1 MVIWTDNA
9 GSCKYNYHTIMTTS
23 APLFIY
29 IVPAEGSPGLGSV
42 IPFYIY
48 IVPAVGSP
56 ALGSVMVDVLGLT

>member
-1 MVIWTDNA
+1 
-9 GSCKYNYHTIMTTS
+9 MTTS

-56 ALGSVMVDVLGLT
+56 VLGSVMVDVLGLT